1 MGHLQEER
9 GSRIQLVGDAGPGR
23 ASSLGA
29 GCTIVLVQLY
39 SRFSQIAD
47 IPIIIYYHSPLG
59 PSIERVGRSILR
71 TYVNVVPLETP
82 DVLLH

>member
-29 GCTIVLVQLY
+29 GRTIVPVV
-39 SRFSQIAD
+39 F
-47 IPIIIYYHSPLG
+47 PLFI
-59 PSIERVGRSILR
+59 SMH
-71 TYVNVVPLETP
+71 TQTKQFAHNTTQVVASGM
-82 DVLLH
+82 